1 MKPSELVKRAATAT
15 ECSHYGL
22 AKRLGL
28 TEASVSRWAND
39 KAWPDNNAVSL
50 LAEAAGMDV
59 WETIC
64 ALEYER
70 AEGEAKKS
78 RWLGFLTAA
87 RARLQAL
94 AAIGFAAAAL
104 ATHAPNT
111 EAATPSSSGPSEC
124 RIIPEYVRR
133 SRKFG
138 GRTRHLWRVVRV
150 LHRTRTRT
158 PTPRRHVTRGRD
170 NRAPVIGA
178 PLRARCARVSITP
191 NTQPTTPPPSR
202 DGGGCCDRR
211 N

>member
-1 MKPSELVKRAATAT
+1 MKPSELVERACKACETT
-15 ECSHYGL
+15 RYGL
-22 AKRLGL
+22 HKRLGL
-28 TEASVSRWAND
+28 PEKSLSNWANN
-39 KAWPDNNAVSL
+39 KSWPENDAVSL
-50 LAEAAGMDV
+50 LAEAAGLDV

-124 RIIPEYVRR
+124 RIIP
-133 SRKFG
+133 
-138 GRTRHLWRVVRV
+138 
-150 LHRTRTRT
+150 
-158 PTPRRHVTRGRD
+158 
-170 NRAPVIGA
+170 
-178 PLRARCARVSITP
+178 
-191 NTQPTTPPPSR
+191 
-202 DGGGCCDRR
+202 
-211 N
+211 